1 MDKGLLQVMDHKIG
15 HNDTKKLGTTDKR
28 TVIIATILLVT
39 VAVLLFSLSY
49 SSQANAQ
56 NKTQSQKSGNATTT
70 NATTKTTGGAGSA
83 KQLSQ
88 LGAGANNQILGNNT
102 EIGNP
107 NAGKAASTQEKI
119 NATTPKTGLPSNP
132 TGKGQK

>member
-1 MDKGLLQVMDHKIG
+1 MAFYSVMDHKISY
-15 HNDTKKLGTTDKR
+15 NNSKKLGTADRR

-39 VAVLLFSLSY
+39 VAVLLLSLSY
-49 SSQANAQ
+49 SPQVNAQ
-56 NKTQSQKSGNATTT
+56 NKTQSLKSGNATTT
-70 NATTKTTGGAGSA
+70 NATTKTTSGAGSA

-88 LGAGANNQILGNNT
+88 LGSGANNQILGNNT
-102 EIGNP
+102 DIGNH
-107 NAGKAASTQEKI
+107 NTGKAASTQEKI

>member
-1 MDKGLLQVMDHKIG
+1 MAFYSVMDHKIS
-15 HNDTKKLGTTDKR
+15 HNSRKKLGTTDRR

-39 VAVLLFSLSY
+39 VAVLLLSLSY

-102 EIGNP
+102 DIGNP

-119 NATTPKTGLPSNP
+119 NASTPKTGLPSNP
-132 TGKGQK
+132 TGKGQKQ

>member
-1 MDKGLLQVMDHKIG
+1 MDHKIS
-15 HNDTKKLGTTDKR
+15 HNNSKKLGTTDRR

-39 VAVLLFSLSY
+39 VA
-49 SSQANAQ
+49 
-56 NKTQSQKSGNATTT
+56 
-70 NATTKTTGGAGSA
+70 KTTGGVGSA

-119 NATTPKTGLPSNP
+119 NAATPKTGLPSNP

>member
-1 MDKGLLQVMDHKIG
+1 M
-15 HNDTKKLGTTDKR
+15 
-28 TVIIATILLVT
+28 
-39 VAVLLFSLSY
+39 SY

-70 NATTKTTGGAGSA
+70 NATTKTTSAAGSA

-102 EIGNP
+102 DIGNP

-119 NATTPKTGLPSNP
+119 NASTPKTGLPSNP
-132 TGKGQK
+132 TSKGQK

>member
-1 MDKGLLQVMDHKIG
+1 MVHKIS
-15 HNDTKKLGTTDKR
+15 HNTAKR
-28 TVIIATILLVT
+28 LITADRATVIIATIFLVT
-39 VAVLLFSLSY
+39 AAVLLLSSSY

-56 NKTQSQKSGNATTT
+56 NKTQPQKSGNATTT
-70 NATTKTTGGAGSA
+70 NATAKKTTGGAESA

-88 LGAGANNQILGNNT
+88 LGVGANKQVLGNNT
-102 EIGNP
+102 DIGNP

-132 TGKGQK
+132 TSKGQK